1 MISVADLDAMQQ
13 AQPAREEL
21 VDIQTVHVD
30 TSLPLTE
37 RFQAYIAQIKNPYH
51 FRHCDSAVNITFA
64 PDGPD
69 LKTRLQNYFI
79 ACKQG

>member
-1 MISVADLDAMQQ
+1 MISIDDLNALQQ
-13 AQPAREEL
+13 TQPVREEL

-37 RFQAYIAQIKNPYH
+37 RFQDYIAQIKNPYH
-51 FRHCDSAVNITFA
+51 FLHGSSVINISFT

-69 LKTRLQNYFI
+69 LTTCLKRYFI